1 MITYEFAFLIGGALL
16 LIFLAIG
23 FIMKIGTR
31 KIIAGCLFIAYLT
44 VVASITLFPILYDNE
59 VEYWGDVT
67 WYNFIPFRTITNM
80 FSYGF
85 NTTAFIQLAGNI
97 CMSIPYG
104 IFIMMFVDNKKWWKL
119 LLFALLF
126 TVSIE
131 FLQFLIGIIL
141 GNMYRTVDIDDAI
154 LNVLGCYIGYII
166 YKLLPK
172 SIKNFLIKKQ
182 A

>member
-1 MITYEFAFLIGGALL
+1 
-16 LIFLAIG
+16 
-23 FIMKIGTR
+23 
-31 KIIAGCLFIAYLT
+31 
-44 VVASITLFPILYDNE
+44 
-59 VEYWGDVT
+59 
-67 WYNFIPFRTITNM
+67 
-80 FSYGF
+80 
-85 NTTAFIQLAGNI
+85 
-97 CMSIPYG
+97 MSIPYG

-131 FLQFLIGIIL
+131 FLQFLIGMIL